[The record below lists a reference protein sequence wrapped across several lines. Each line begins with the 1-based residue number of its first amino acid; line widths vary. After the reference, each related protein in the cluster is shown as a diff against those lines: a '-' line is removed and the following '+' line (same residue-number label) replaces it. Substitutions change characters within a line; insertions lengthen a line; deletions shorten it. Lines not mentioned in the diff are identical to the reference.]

1 MTKMETLTEIITTG
15 NGYLDAGIA
24 VASST
29 TAWLAM
35 KFDWWKDQSKPV
47 RVAVAVGAFLA
58 VALALSL
65 IIAPF
70 T

>member
-1 MTKMETLTEIITTG
+1 MENLNDMITTG

-24 VASST
+24 AASAAG
-29 TAWLAM
+29 AWLAAT
-35 KFDWWKDQSKPV
+35 FDWWKEQSKPV
-47 RVAVAVGAFLA
+47 KVAVAVGVFVA

-65 IIAPF
+65 ITAPF

>member
-1 MTKMETLTEIITTG
+1 MENLTEIITTG

-24 VASST
+24 AASAT
-29 TAWLAM
+29 GAWLAA
-35 KFDWWKDQSKPV
+35 KFDWWKEQSKPV

-65 IIAPF
+65 ITAPF

>member
-1 MTKMETLTEIITTG
+1 MENLTEIITTG

-24 VASST
+24 GTSAAAV
-29 TAWLAM
+29 WLAA
-35 KFDWWKDQSKPV
+35 KFDWWKDQSKSV
-47 RVAVAVGAFLA
+47 KVAVAIGAFLA